1 MEFNIWMWIILAV
14 IIIVTIAVI
23 LILTVGSVYEE
34 RAYDKRSKE
43 EKRKTQKRTFK
54 WQKVTQMKKVK
65 RVKHHTIK
73 LKIKAHHSV
82 DNEKVEERFKDKD
95 R

>member
-43 EKRKTQKRTFK
+43 EKRKNTEKNL
-54 WQKVTQMKKVK
+54 QMAKGHTDEESDTS
-65 RVKHHTIK
+65 HHYTEE
-73 LKIKAHHSV
+73 KAHHSV
-82 DNEKVEERFKDKD
+82 KHEKVEERFKEKGK
-95 R
+95 

>member
-34 RAYDKRSKE
+34 RAYDKRSKAE
-43 EKRKTQKRTFK
+43 NVRIREKNLEMAKGIQ
-54 WQKVTQMKKVK
+54 VMKQ
-65 RVKHHTIK
+65 RH
-73 LKIKAHHSV
+73 
-82 DNEKVEERFKDKD
+82 
-95 R
+95 

>member
-1 MEFNIWMWIILAV
+1 MGFNIWMWIILAV

-43 EKRKTQKRTFK
+43 EKRKNTEKNL
-54 WQKVTQMKKVK
+54 QMAKG
-65 RVKHHTIK
+65 HTDEDSDTPHNYTDD
-73 LKIKAHHSV
+73 KAHHSV
-82 DNEKVEERFKDKD
+82 DNEKVEGHFKEKDK
-95 R
+95 

>member
-34 RAYDKRSKE
+34 RAYDKRSKAE
-43 EKRKTQKRTFK
+43 NVRIRRE
-54 WQKVTQMKKVK
+54 
-65 RVKHHTIK
+65 
-73 LKIKAHHSV
+73 S
-82 DNEKVEERFKDKD
+82 
-95 R
+95 

>member
-43 EKRKTQKRTFK
+43 EKRKNTEKNL
-54 WQKVTQMKKVK
+54 QMAKGHTDEET
-65 RVKHHTIK
+65 HHQTED
-73 LKIKAHHSV
+73 KAHHSV

>member
-1 MEFNIWMWIILAV
+1 MDFNIWMWIILAV

-43 EKRKTQKRTFK
+43 EKRKNTEKNL
-54 WQKVTQMKKVK
+54 QMAKGHTDEESEKSEA
-65 RVKHHTIK
+65 RHHQTED
-73 LKIKAHHSV
+73 KAHHSV

>member
-1 MEFNIWMWIILAV
+1 MEFNIWMWIIFAV

-43 EKRKTQKRTFK
+43 EKRKNTEKNL
-54 WQKVTQMKKVK
+54 QMAKGHTDEESEKSEA
-65 RVKHHTIK
+65 RHHQTED
-73 LKIKAHHSV
+73 KAHHSV